1 MRPLRRSL
9 TAAFGAFAAALLL
22 VGCSATPTVETP
34 APEPQTG
41 QNGFPLTLHNV
52 WGDVTIPKE
61 PRRIVALGYSDVA
74 VASALGADIVGGV
87 QSFGSVSGLSQ
98 DRNLPYVTPLR
109 EPVTWLNPMD
119 VNVEQIATLK
129 PDVILATAAYSLNE
143 QTYEL
148 LNDVAPVVTYEK
160 GLYQASAP
168 DEARRIGRAL
178 GKEGAARELAAKAER
193 AVSALRAELPGLNG
207 GTYLYGQARGGV
219 AVMVVAGDNLTAKF
233 MNGLGL
239 VPLPAVANLEGR
251 GSVPGT
257 VDVGYEQAGLF
268 EDADVLFM
276 TYQGDRYRQQFEK
289 HPVVGGLDIVK
300 SRYVPLD
307 IEVAT
312 ALQAPNVVA
321 VPWLLDRLRDG
332 LGKVSA
338 RRTGTSG

>member
-1 MRPLRRSL
+1 MRLLRRPL
-9 TAAFGAFAAALLL
+9 TAAVGAFAAALLL
-22 VGCSATPTVETP
+22 VGCTASPAAEAP
-34 APEPQTG
+34 APEVKAG
-41 QNGFPLTLHNV
+41 QSGFPLTLHNA
-52 WGDVTIPKE
+52 WGDVTIQKE
-61 PRRIVALGYSDVA
+61 PRRVVALGYSDVA
-74 VASALGADIVGGV
+74 VASALGAEVVGSV
-87 QSFGSVSGLSQ
+87 QSFGSVSGLSENK
-98 DRNLPYVTPLR
+98 NLPYVTPLP

-119 VNVEQIATLK
+119 INVEQIATLK

-148 LNDVAPVVTYEK
+148 LNDIAPVVTYEK
-160 GLYQASAP
+160 GIYQASGP

-178 GKEGAARELAAKAER
+178 GKETAAQELVTKSEQ
-193 AVSALRAELPGLNG
+193 AVSALREELPGLDG
-207 GTYLYGQARGGV
+207 GTYLYGQARAGV
-219 AVMVVAGDNLTAKF
+219 AVMVVAKDNLTAKF
-233 MNGLGL
+233 MSGLGL
-239 VPLPAVANLEGR
+239 VPLPAVANLTGK

-257 VDVGYEQAGLF
+257 IDVSYEQAGLF

-276 TYQGDRYRQQFEK
+276 TYQSDQYRQQFEK
-289 HPVVGGLDIVK
+289 DPVVGKLGIMK

-338 RRTGTSG
+338 RRTGS